1 MTRQLTAV
9 GFFLRWIFAVILV
22 FGTYNPTQYCYSAW
36 LSANDFEIT
45 PVAALVGVTLLI
57 GWIIYLRSTLL
68 SLGLIGIGMFAAF
81 FACLIW
87 VLVDA
92 GLLSLEGSSAMT
104 WIILVVLSLVL
115 ALGMCWSHI
124 RRRLTGQV
132 SVDDVE
138 D

>member
-1 MTRQLTAV
+1 MSNQINGV
-9 GFFLRWIFAVILV
+9 GLLLRWFFAVILV

-36 LSANDFEIT
+36 VFGSNFELT
-45 PVAALVGVTLLI
+45 PIAALTGVTLLI
-57 GWIIYLRSTLL
+57 GWIIYLRATVL
-68 SLGLIGIGMFAAF
+68 SLGLLGVALFAAF
-81 FACLIW
+81 FACLVW

-92 GLLSLEGSSAMT
+92 QLLSLDNSGAMT
-104 WIILVVLSLVL
+104 WVTLLILTLVL
-115 ALGMCWSHI
+115 ALGMSWSLI